1 MIFYDYRNCT
11 VHSTILEYERGT
23 AGIQQ
28 VSYMFENNI
37 ISLCSRVGI
46 FGAFIHEVRVI
57 MSFYQT
63 YLLNSVFLFQI
74 DSIPS
79 YVDMQ

>member
-23 AGIQQ
+23 AGTQQ
-28 VSYMFENNI
+28 VSYIFENN

-63 YLLNSVFLFQI
+63 SLLNSFSVS
-74 DSIPS
+74 D
-79 YVDMQ
+79 